1 MTNIAFKKDL
11 KIAVLSGK
19 GGTGKTLLSVN
30 LAAAASQSNYIDCDV
45 EEPNGH
51 LFFKPKWHMKKDV
64 CVKIPVVDESI
75 CDGCRKC
82 VDFCRF
88 NALAYINNRL
98 KIYEDICHSCGGCV
112 LVCPLMALTEKDKVI
127 GKVSLGNSE
136 DVRVLSGMINIGE
149 SSGTPIIKELLSQSR
164 SLSDKRPTFID
175 CPPGSS
181 CIVMESIKDADFC
194 LIVMEPTIFGRH
206 NFDMVYDLVKL
217 FNKPNAVVINKS
229 IDGYNPS
236 EDFSDKNEI
245 KILEKIPFDKELGLL
260 SSNAEIAVRKSVKY
274 RDFFSSLLEKI
285 YVEVSNETVT
295 HT

>member
-19 GGTGKTLLSVN
+19 GGAGKTLLSVN

-51 LFFKPKWHMKKDV
+51 LFFNPTWYMEKDV
-64 CVKIPVVDESI
+64 FVKIPVVDESI

-82 VDFCRF
+82 LDFCRF

-98 KIYEDICHSCGGCV
+98 KIYEDICHSCGGCI
-112 LVCPLMALTEKDKVI
+112 LVCPLMALTEKDKLI

-136 DVRVLSGMINIGE
+136 DVRVLSGMINIGD

-217 FNKPNAVVINKS
+217 FNKPSAVVINKS

-236 EDFSDKNEI
+236 ENFTDKDEI
-245 KILEKIPFDKELGLL
+245 KVLEKIPFDKELGLL
-260 SSNAEIAVRKSVKY
+260 SSNAEIVVRKSAKY
-274 RDFFSSLLEKI
+274 RNFFSSLLEKI
-285 YVEVSNETVT
+285 YMEVSNETVT
-295 HT
+295 RT

>member
-51 LFFKPKWHMKKDV
+51 LFFKPKWYMEKDV

-98 KIYEDICHSCGGCV
+98 KIYEDICHSCGGCI
-112 LVCPLMALTEKDKVI
+112 LVCPLMALTEKDKLI

-260 SSNAEIAVRKSVKY
+260 EP
-274 RDFFSSLLEKI
+274 
-285 YVEVSNETVT
+285 
-295 HT
+295 